1 MGSTTTY
8 SGGMLITN
16 YDNSK
21 IFIMSNTWLTG
32 SYNNDT
38 YDPIDLP
45 IGTLM
50 GRIATSGLL
59 VPLESAAT
67 DGSQYPV
74 GVLATNYTVA
84 DGDTVNV
91 TICTGGEVSE
101 TGIVFQGSDD
111 FDTVVSD
118 RTLRDRIAADTV
130 GIVLRLISENSIYDN
145 Q

>member
-1 MGSTTTY
+1 MGATTTY
-8 SGGMLITN
+8 AGGILTTE

-32 SYNNDT
+32 EFNNDT
-38 YDPIDLP
+38 YDEITLP

-50 GRIATSGLL
+50 GRISASGLL
-59 VPLESAAT
+59 VPLESGAS

-74 GVLATNYTVA
+74 GVLAANYTVA

-111 FDTVVSD
+111 FDTVVSN
-118 RTLRDRIAADTV
+118 RTLRDRIGSDTV
-130 GIVLRLISENSIYDN
+130 GIVLRLISENSRFDN